1 MQWPMP
7 LAWLRSTV
15 RRLQLQ
21 RRLAACA
28 AAAKGAPPPVMPHVV
43 AGLPVL
49 GSALAL
55 GSGGADFLRQFREKV
70 GGLCT
75 AGSTACCHALT
86 SKTLAAASAALAC
99 LAPPLTHAAHSRC
112 SLALLC
118 PPPHPTAAARR
129 RLHAAPAGPAH
140 DIRVCAG
147 GAAALLHCARH
158 AADLCAGGPAGRS
171 TKSPLIRSSV
181 PATAGRRSCLSY

>member
-1 MQWPMP
+1 MAGRVKATPSGPSRHCRIVSSTVAEVILRRYRLGGGSGAMP
-7 LAWLRSTV
+7 FEWAACALAALLVALLAWLRSTV

-55 GSGGADFLRQFREKV
+55 GSGGADFLRQCRETV

-75 AGSTACCHALT
+75 ASSTACCHALT
-86 SKTLAAASAALAC
+86 SKPLAAAVEALAPP
-99 LAPPLTHAAHSRC
+99 LVPLTHAALSPTPPHRCSTATPSRC
-112 SLALLC
+112 ACWASA
-118 PPPHPTAAARR
+118 
-129 RLHAAPAGPAH
+129 
-140 DIRVCAG
+140 
-147 GAAALLHCARH
+147 
-158 AADLCAGGPAGRS
+158 
-171 TKSPLIRSSV
+171 
-181 PATAGRRSCLSY
+181 